1 MIFTI
6 NRVFFK
12 EDVMKK
18 LYQSLFARLAIV
30 LVVAAAMGAA
40 VVQPVH
46 AAEIDNDGRV
56 EKDEVINDD
65 LFLGGDATVR
75 IDGTVNGMLF
85 TSGATVE
92 INGTVNGDVVA
103 FGSVVT
109 ISETGKVTGN
119 LFTGA
124 QTINLNGEVTGSAF
138 AGSAAMNVGEKAS
151 IGNNLY
157 YGGYS
162 LKTARGSKVGKD
174 LLVALYQAILSGEVD
189 RDARIAAGAV
199 ELSGTIGRNAV
210 FDVEAPGGEK
220 PMMYMPANA
229 GPALPP
235 AIETGLRINPDAKIG
250 GKLTYTSPAAQ
261 ANNIQ
266 AEPVGGIVHLTPVP
280 QQTAEAAPV
289 SPAATTAAAWG
300 KGLLDLLRNMVTLLI
315 LGALALWLAPNF
327 FQDTVAQART
337 RVLPSAGVGF
347 LSILAGYTGAVLAF
361 FVLIAIVLF
370 FSVVTLGGL
379 SSTVFGVGF
388 FGLGIAVTVFTLAV
402 SYGSKLVIALLAGQ
416 WIMSKLA
423 PAAPGQRWWGLVIG
437 VAIFAILRAI
447 PFLGWIIG
455 LVVTL
460 IGLGAIYFTVM
471 AKRQASAV
479 VTVSE

>member
-1 MIFTI
+1 
-6 NRVFFK
+6 
-12 EDVMKK
+12 MKQY
-18 LYQSLFARLAIV
+18 YQSIFMRLGIV
-30 LVVAAAMGAA
+30 LFVVAVLGATA
-40 VVQPVH
+40 VQPVQ

-56 EKDEVINDD
+56 EKDEVVNDD
-65 LFLGGDATVR
+65 LFLGGDATVI

-85 TSGATVE
+85 TSGATAE

-109 ISETGKVTGN
+109 ISDTGKVAGN

-124 QTINLNGEVTGSAF
+124 QTINLDGEVSGSAF
-138 AGSAAMNVGEKAS
+138 AGSAAMNIGSSAS

-174 LLVALYQAILSGEVD
+174 LLVALYQAVLSGEVD

-199 ELSGTIGRNAV
+199 ELSGSIGRNAV
-210 FDVEAPGGEK
+210 LDVEAPGGEK

-235 AIETGLRINPDAKIG
+235 AIETGLRIDPEAKIG

-261 ANNIQ
+261 ANTIK
-266 AEPVGGIVHLTPVP
+266 AEPTGGVVHLTPVP
-280 QQTAEAAPV
+280 QQTAEAAEV
-289 SPAATTAAAWG
+289 SPAAVTAAAWG

-327 FQDTVAQART
+327 YQETVAQVKA

-347 LSILAGYTGAVLAF
+347 LSILAGYTGAFLAF
-361 FVLIAIVLF
+361 LVLIAVVLF
-370 FSVVTLGGL
+370 FSIVTLGGL
-379 SSTVFGVGF
+379 SGTVFGVGF
-388 FGLGIAVTVFTLAV
+388 FGLGIAVTIFTLAV

-416 WIMSKLA
+416 WVMSKLA

-437 VAIFAILRAI
+437 VAVFAILRAI
-447 PFLGWIIG
+447 PFIGWIVG
-455 LVVTL
+455 LAVTL
-460 IGLGAIYFTVM
+460 IGLGAIYYAVM
-471 AKRQASAV
+471 ARRQVSITETASI
-479 VTVSE
+479 